1 MWFGTED
8 GLNKYDGYTFQIY
21 RYNHHDPHSISSSYI
36 STFLE
41 DRRGNLWIGTVGGGL
56 NLYDRD
62 QDRFIRYPLDDPD
75 GTNLGFNYIHA
86 LIEDHSGRL
95 WIGYDTGG
103 LACFDPKSGTLIEHY
118 KTDDNL
124 YPNSL
129 GYDDIWAICEDHQH
143 NLWIGTLGSGL
154 DFFDRQ
160 QQTFT
165 HFRHDPDNPASL
177 SSDEVWCVF
186 EDSQHNVW
194 IGASGGG
201 LNLYDRK
208 NKRFIHY
215 QHNPDDKA
223 SLNSNVIFSI
233 LEDHNGNLWVGTE
246 TGGLN
251 LFDREKGVFVHF
263 ENDTQ
268 NTRSL
273 SHNSVEC
280 IYEEDSGTIWVGT
293 YNGGVNFFNRDNE
306 KFAYYRL
313 TLDQSSQK
321 NNVILSFCEDR
332 SGGVWIGTDGG
343 GLVFFDRNDD
353 SFVSYQH
360 DAKDKNSLS
369 DNVILSLA
377 GDKKGNL
384 WIGTYAGGLNRFNRK
399 NNTFIHYKH
408 DVNNLGSLSDN
419 DVRAIYEDRKGNLW
433 IGTNKGGLNLLDRTK
448 GTFIHYR
455 HDEDDPDSLS
465 SDSVYSIFEDSKGDL
480 WIGTYDGGLN
490 CYHRESKTFVH
501 YRHDVND
508 PKSLSGDRIFSI
520 IEDSQ
525 SRLWIGTASGLN
537 EFIKENKTFTCY
549 RIEDGLPNDVINGM
563 LEDNQGN
570 LWLSTDKGLS
580 RFNPLTENFRNYDL
594 NEGLQGNL
602 FKNGAALKTRKG
614 EMFFGGTNGFNT
626 FYPDRIK
633 DNPYIPPVVIT
644 DFQVFNKSVPVGKG
658 TDGRSILKK
667 SITEAE
673 GVELSYKDDVFSFE
687 FASLNYDTPE
697 KNRYAYMMS
706 GIDKDWNYVGNRR
719 FATYINL
726 PPGEYV
732 FKVKGS
738 NNDGVW
744 NEEGV
749 SLRIKVI
756 PPFWQTWWFRGSMLI
771 TVLLMISMAYKV
783 RTHAI
788 RERNIQLE
796 VRVEKRTS
804 ELEQEII
811 ERKKLEQE
819 AEHRAAQ
826 ASLIYEVGKR
836 VSGELELNELL
847 SVIVNTV
854 CHTFSYYGVM
864 LMLFDKENKHLTL
877 KAIAGGHAEIMPKD
891 LSVALGEGM
900 IGHAAASGKTHWSGN
915 VNDNPNYIRKGEE
928 ITRSELSVPIK
939 SGDKVIG
946 VLDIQSNH
954 LNAFNE
960 SDVAAMETLST
971 QIATAIENA
980 RLYQEAQRE
989 ITVRK
994 RVEERLNL
1002 SLKEKEVLLKEI
1014 HHRVKN
1020 NMQIISSLLRL
1031 QSWQVKN
1038 KKMQQLY
1045 KASQDRIRSMA
1056 LIHEKLYQSEDLARI
1071 DFSDYVR
1078 SLTGNLFSVYRVGME
1093 DIDIKLDLN
1102 KLYLDV
1108 NTAIPLG
1115 LIINELVSNSL
1126 KHAFPEERV
1135 SRKGG
1140 KICLS
1145 LSSNGKGEVKLIIS
1159 DNGVGLPKDFDFRK
1173 AKSLGLQLVN
1183 DLVEQLDGSLQIQRK
1198 RGTAFKITF
1207 HV

>member
-8 GLNKYDGYTFQIY
+8 GLNKYNGYTFQVY
-21 RYNHHDPHSISSSYI
+21 RQDHSDPHSISSSHI
-36 STFLE
+36 STLLE

-62 QDRFIRYPLDDPD
+62 HDKFIRYPLDDPD

-86 LIEDHSGRL
+86 LIEDHNGHL

-103 LACFDPKSGTLIEHY
+103 LACMNPENGTLIKHY

-143 NLWIGTLGSGL
+143 NLWIGTLGEGL

-160 QQTFT
+160 QETFT
-165 HFRHDPDNPASL
+165 HFKHDPDNPASL

-186 EDSQHNVW
+186 EDSQHNLW
-194 IGASGGG
+194 IGTSGGG
-201 LNLYDRK
+201 LNLCDRE
-208 NKRFIHY
+208 NNRFIHY
-215 QHNPDDKA
+215 QHNPDDKT
-223 SLNSNVIFSI
+223 SLNSDVVFSI
-233 LEDHNGNLWVGTE
+233 LEDHNGDLWVGTE

-251 LFDREKGVFVHF
+251 LFDREKGVFVHYV
-263 ENDTQ
+263 NSTQDTS
-268 NTRSL
+268 SL
-273 SHNSVEC
+273 SDNSVEC
-280 IYEEDSGTIWVGT
+280 IYEEGSGTIWIGT

-306 KFAYYRL
+306 KFVQYKQ
-313 TLDQSSQK
+313 TLDKNSLK

-332 SGGVWIGTDGG
+332 GGGVWVGMDGG
-343 GLVFFDRNDD
+343 GLVFFERDND
-353 SFVSYQH
+353 SFVYYQH
-360 DAKDKNSLS
+360 DAKDRNSLS
-369 DNVILSLA
+369 DDVVLSLA
-377 GDKKGNL
+377 EDKKGNL
-384 WIGTYAGGLNRFNRK
+384 LIGTYAGGLNRFDRES
-399 NNTFIHYKH
+399 NTFVHYKH
-408 DVNNLGSLSDN
+408 DVNDPGSLSDN
-419 DVRAIYEDRKGNLW
+419 DVRVIYEDSKGNLW
-433 IGTNKGGLNLLDRTK
+433 IGTKEGGLNLLDRTK
-448 GTFIHYR
+448 GTFIHYK
-455 HDEDDPDSLS
+455 HDENNPDSLS
-465 SDSVYSIFEDSKGDL
+465 DDSVYSIFEDSKGNL

-490 CYHRESKTFVH
+490 CYQRESETFVH
-501 YRHDVND
+501 YKHDVND
-508 PKSLSGDRIFSI
+508 PNSLSSNRVLSI
-520 IEDSQ
+520 IEDSRN
-525 SRLWIGTASGLN
+525 RLWVGTGSGLN
-537 EFIKENKTFTCY
+537 KFISEKKAFTCY
-549 RIEDGLPNDVINGM
+549 RVEDGLPNDVINSI

-570 LWLSTDKGLS
+570 LWLSTNKGLS
-580 RFNPLTENFRNYDL
+580 RFNPQKETFRNYDL
-594 NEGLQGNL
+594 KDGLQGNL

-626 FYPDRIK
+626 FYPERIK
-633 DNPYIPPVVIT
+633 DNPYVPPVVIT
-644 DFQVFNKSVPVGKG
+644 DFQVFNESVPIGKG
-658 TDGRSILKK
+658 PDGRSILKI
-667 SITEAE
+667 SITETEAID
-673 GVELSYKDDVFSFE
+673 LSYKDDVFSFE
-687 FASLNYDTPE
+687 FAALNYDTPE
-697 KNRYAYMMS
+697 KNKYAYMMS
-706 GIDKDWNYVGNRR
+706 GIDRDWHYVGNRR
-719 FATYINL
+719 FASYINL

-744 NEEGV
+744 NEEGI
-749 SLRIKVI
+749 SLRIKVT
-756 PPFWQTWWFRGSMLI
+756 PPFWQTWWFRGSMLL
-771 TVLLMISMAYKV
+771 TALLMISMVYKV

-796 VRVEKRTS
+796 ERVKKRTS

-819 AEHRAAQ
+819 AEHQAAQ

-854 CHTFSYYGVM
+854 RHTFNYYGVM
-864 LMLFDKENKHLTL
+864 LMLFDREGKHLTL
-877 KAIAGGHAEIMPKD
+877 RSIAGGHAEIMPKD

-900 IGHAAASGKTHWSGN
+900 IGHAAASGKTHWSGD
-915 VNDNPNYIRKGEE
+915 VNNDPEYIRKGEE
-928 ITRSELSVPIK
+928 TTKSELSVPIK
-939 SGDKVIG
+939 SGDTVIG

-980 RLYQEAQRE
+980 RLYEEAQRE
-989 ITVRK
+989 ITERK
-994 RVEERLNL
+994 CVEEKLNL

-1031 QSWQVKN
+1031 QSWHVKN
-1038 KKMQQLY
+1038 KKMQEMY
-1045 KASQDRIRSMA
+1045 KASQNRIRSMA

-1078 SLTGNLFSVYRVGME
+1078 SLTRNLFSVYRVGME
-1093 DIDIKLDLN
+1093 DIDIKLDLDE
-1102 KLYLDV
+1102 LHLDV

-1115 LIINELVSNSL
+1115 LIVNELVSNSL
-1126 KHAFPEERV
+1126 KHAFPEERAG
-1135 SRKGG
+1135 RKEG

-1145 LSSNGKGEVKLIIS
+1145 LSSNGKGEVRLIVS
-1159 DNGVGLPKDFDFRK
+1159 DNGVGLPKDFDFRQTE
-1173 AKSLGLQLVN
+1173 SLGLQLVN
-1183 DLVEQLDGSLQIQRK
+1183 DLVEQLDGSLQVQRK